1 MRSPFSELQP
11 PVRRRQA
18 ETHLFT
24 MLVCFGL
31 SVALTRLFLELSGYP
46 QIGNAELHIAHVLW
60 GGLLQFVALMV
71 LLMFANPWVYPLG
84 AILGGVGIGL
94 FIDEVGKF
102 ITQSNDYFYPWAA
115 PIIYAFFLLTVMVYL
130 RFSRQQQRDPRTEMY
145 HALHLLIEVLDH
157 DLDPDE
163 RVGLVGHLQAAG
175 EDTTHSDL
183 KVLSQSLL
191 KFVQREDL
199 HLAPEKPDFWQRWEK
214 RWDEFEERI
223 LGQKRFQWLLILGM
237 AVLAVVA
244 LLELGIVIRGRFSPE
259 ILTGPLTN
267 LVLGGQVKGLPGVRW
282 FTVFVS
288 LNGSI
293 GLLLVAAIVLSLLGK
308 QKNGLSYGYF
318 GLLLQLTAANLL
330 AFYFNQFSTIILA
343 VVQLVLLV
351 GILRYR
357 QRYLV
362 CAQAASTGQET

>member
-1 MRSPFSELQP
+1 MRSPFSELAP

-18 ETHLFT
+18 ENHLLT

-60 GGLLQFVALMV
+60 GGLLQFAALMV
-71 LLMFANPWVYPLG
+71 LLMFANSWIYPLG
-84 AILGGVGIGL
+84 AILGGAGMGL
-94 FIDEVGKF
+94 FMDEVGKF

-115 PIIYAFFLLTVMVYL
+115 PIIYTFFLLTVMVYL
-130 RFSRQQQRDPRTEMY
+130 RFSRQQKSDSRTEMY
-145 HALHLLIEVLDH
+145 HALNLLTEVLEH
-157 DLDPDE
+157 DLDQHEQAD
-163 RVGLVGHLQAAG
+163 LVVHLQAASG
-175 EDTTHSDL
+175 DETHSDL
-183 KVLSQSLL
+183 QELSNLL
-191 KFVQREDL
+191 LQFVQSAEL
-199 HLAPEKPDFWQRWEK
+199 HLAPEKPDFWKKWERRWE
-214 RWDEFEERI
+214 EFEERF
-223 LGQKRFQWLLILGM
+223 LSRMRFKGALLLGM
-237 AVLAVVA
+237 AALAGIA
-244 LLELGIVIRGRFSPE
+244 LLELAIVIQARFSPDVL
-259 ILTGPLTN
+259 IRPLTN
-267 LVLGGQVKGLPGVRW
+267 LILGGQVKGVAGARW
-282 FTVFVS
+282 FAAFVS

-293 GLLLVAAIVLSLLGK
+293 GLLLVAAIGLFLLGRE
-308 QKNGLSYGYF
+308 KNGLSFGYF

-362 CAQAASTGQET
+362 GAQASSIGHET